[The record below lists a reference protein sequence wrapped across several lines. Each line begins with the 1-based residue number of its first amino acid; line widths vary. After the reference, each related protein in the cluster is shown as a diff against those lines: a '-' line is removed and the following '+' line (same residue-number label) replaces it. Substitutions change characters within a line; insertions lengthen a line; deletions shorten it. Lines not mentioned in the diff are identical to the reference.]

1 MGANAKPAPESAP
14 QSTYS
19 SITGLI
25 GEWVRQ
31 GTEGFIATQ
40 KILLDLAA
48 QQNALAL
55 TMLRERLG
63 WSAPNAKSLSDLAA
77 IGIKNFKSFME
88 AEQVILDVVARQNSI
103 LAEGLKPHVAGTAV
117 EGLAE
122 VVRQGLDNFINA
134 QKQFLD
140 ILEAQA
146 DGATA
151 DFEEG
156 KRFDTG
162 RLAEAAREG
171 TRNFLHSQKKFLD
184 IVEEELLAGKEPS
197 KASDN
202 GGKSVDV
209 FEMAKKSVNGFI
221 EAQQRLLDLASEQI
235 EMDVKFTREMFNVE
249 RGPVTTLSDTVR
261 KSIDSFV
268 AAQKALAELASK
280 PRKMAEPA
288 ADECARKVVA
298 VSS

>member
-1 MGANAKPAPESAP
+1 MAAKAKPAPQPAP
-14 QSTYS
+14 QSTYH

-25 GEWVRQ
+25 GEWIRQ

-55 TMLRERLG
+55 TMLRDRFG
-63 WSAPNAKSLSDLAA
+63 FSAPNAKSFSDFAA
-77 IGIKNFKSFME
+77 IGMKNFKSFME
-88 AEQVILDVVARQNSI
+88 AEQVILDVVARQNTI
-103 LAEGLKPHVAGTAV
+103 VAEGLKPGVSGTPV

-122 VVRQGLDNFINA
+122 VVRQGLDNFIAA

-146 DGATA
+146 DGATE

-156 KRFDTG
+156 NRFDTG
-162 RLAEAAREG
+162 RLSEIAREG
-171 TRNFLHSQKKFLD
+171 MRNFLHSQKKFLD
-184 IVEEELLAGKEPS
+184 IVEDQLVGKKGRMP
-197 KASDN
+197 KAVPN
-202 GGKSVDV
+202 GADSVDI
-209 FEMAKKSVNGFI
+209 FDMAKKSVNAFV

-235 EMDVKFTREMFNVE
+235 EMDVKFTREMLNVE
-249 RGPVTTLSDTVR
+249 RPPATTLADTVR

-280 PRKMAEPA
+280 PRKQDREP
-288 ADECARKVVA
+288 EIIVVA
-298 VSS
+298 S